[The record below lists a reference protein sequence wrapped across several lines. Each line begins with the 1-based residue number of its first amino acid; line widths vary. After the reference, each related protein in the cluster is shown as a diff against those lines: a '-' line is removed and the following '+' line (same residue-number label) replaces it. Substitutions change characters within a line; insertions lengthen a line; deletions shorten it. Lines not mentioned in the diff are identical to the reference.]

1 MSEDKQRR
9 SADLIFSALIYI
21 FVIITTI
28 VNGYICSQNLM
39 EILSDIIVSF
49 IGVYIF
55 TGFFKRNDYDIVLS
69 KSSVRWFLILF
80 IVSEALIVAQ
90 NYIFTGTLWLAAAVY
105 LSFKS
110 DIKYALASYGL
121 LLMQYAL
128 LVLKHHKDI
137 NLLIF
142 SAVFGI
148 VLLFTFAQINEIK
161 NIPYAFAVIMLLS
174 LILIIVQSEFDIKI
188 IKDNISTNVI
198 LLLCNIVF
206 TGAVIIRYGRGIL
219 FNREAMNH
227 KEKLHK
233 RLMKLLETD
242 NVLINSFH
250 EYSVE
255 LFSHSMKVSMISRDA
270 AETVGADEVLAQAG
284 GMFHEIGRMNNKKDY
299 VKEGVSI
306 GKKYGFPK
314 ELIHIIKQH
323 SAGNDCPETE
333 EAAIVM
339 LSDCILS
346 SNEFFVNKGKRDSV
360 SDRQLVESVFN
371 NRIKKGSLSKSGLTE
386 DKIDKLKE
394 YYINNAFD
402 N

>member
-28 VNGYICSQNLM
+28 VYGYICSQNLM

-69 KSSVRWFLILF
+69 KSSVRWFLIFF

-314 ELIHIIKQH
+314 ELIHIIKQQ

-371 NRIKKGSLSKSGLTE
+371 NRIKKGSLSKSGLTD